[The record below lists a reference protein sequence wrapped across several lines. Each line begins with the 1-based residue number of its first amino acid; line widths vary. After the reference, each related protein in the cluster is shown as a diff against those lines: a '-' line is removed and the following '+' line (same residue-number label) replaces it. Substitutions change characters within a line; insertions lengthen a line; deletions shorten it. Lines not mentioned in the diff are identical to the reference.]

1 MFHLYSSAISGK
13 KYEASN
19 GIVLEFWT
27 LVNVNLAKKAT
38 SIVIGIK
45 SYNYIDT
52 TETYIHMRTIE
63 HTKRRLFPDNQ
74 QIRPMIFWHPIESS
88 WFTSSESSQIGIIG
102 KPFFRYIWPSMYD
115 IINQQ
120 ETSEMIILVS
130 EISWLIFRS
139 DGRWTNVSNVRVGSG
154 RSSNLF
160 SKSWITK
167 KATILKIK

>member
-1 MFHLYSSAISGK
+1 MFHLYSSAISGE

-19 GIVLEFWT
+19 GIVLESWT

-102 KPFFRYIWPSMYD
+102 KPFSIHLAFYVWHHQSRRNFRNDHTCFWNTLID
-115 IINQQ
+115 IH
-120 ETSEMIILVS
+120 ERWEMNECL
-130 EISWLIFRS
+130 
-139 DGRWTNVSNVRVGSG
+139 
-154 RSSNLF
+154 
-160 SKSWITK
+160 
-167 KATILKIK
+167 